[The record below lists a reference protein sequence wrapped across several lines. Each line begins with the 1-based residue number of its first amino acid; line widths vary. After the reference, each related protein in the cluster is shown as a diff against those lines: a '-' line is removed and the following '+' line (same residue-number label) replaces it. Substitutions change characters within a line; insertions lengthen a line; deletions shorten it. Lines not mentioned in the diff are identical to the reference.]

1 MEKIIKKRAITDKA
15 KAQRK
20 QAIIDSAKMIYTVE
34 KNISIPVSEIAGE
47 AGLAKGT
54 IYLYFKTRE
63 AMDLEIL
70 RQSIGNCFDE
80 IDSVVNKETSTVEL
94 IEVMSGFASD
104 FLLVRLGSRYNLLMD
119 QCKDYEVVVDFKEY
133 LNKRLEKTASDIKSL
148 FPFIEKRE
156 VIELFIGSFSLM
168 IGLCQMAEPA
178 SVAKDVLESRGL
190 VNLQLDFEKVF
201 PKLLTD
207 LWSNAF
213 SGKNRVEI

>member
-1 MEKIIKKRAITDKA
+1 MEKKIKKRAISDKA

-20 QAIIDSAKMIYTVE
+20 QAIIDSARKIYVQE
-34 KNISIPVSEIAGE
+34 KNISIPVSEIAKE

-54 IYLYFKTRE
+54 VYLYFKTRE

-70 RQSIGNCFDE
+70 RQSIGECFDK
-80 IDSVVNKETSTVEL
+80 IDSALNNKNSKEGL

-104 FLLVRLGSRYNLLMD
+104 FLLVRLGSRYNLIMEK
-119 QCKDYEVVVDFKEY
+119 CGDYDVVGEFKEY
-133 LNKRLEKTASDIKSL
+133 LNKRMEKTAAEIMIL

-178 SVAKDVLESRGL
+178 FIARDVLESRGL

-201 PKLLTD
+201 PKLLKN
-207 LWSNAF
+207 LWSSFF
-213 SGKNRVEI
+213 SGRGSI